1 VGGLNISINK
11 APSDSDVPY
20 LLPMNF
26 KIFLSQAFAC
36 GTDNVYLTRS
46 GEHEKKW
53 DELVDASGAN
63 ACFEAY
69 QLA

>member
-1 VGGLNISINK
+1 
-11 APSDSDVPY
+11 
-20 LLPMNF
+20 MNF